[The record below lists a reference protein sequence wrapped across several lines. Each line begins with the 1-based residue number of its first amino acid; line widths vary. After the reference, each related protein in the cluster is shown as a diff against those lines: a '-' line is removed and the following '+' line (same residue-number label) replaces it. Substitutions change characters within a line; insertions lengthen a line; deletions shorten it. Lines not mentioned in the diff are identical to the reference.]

1 VLVSGKQK
9 LERMRDGRAV
19 YIGAERVDDVT
30 AHPAFRQGA
39 QTIAGLYD
47 LKADPAKRDLF
58 TFEEDG
64 ERHSL
69 YWLRCRNR
77 EDLQRRMR
85 ACKAIADA
93 TYGFI
98 GRSPDQVSGLITGLA
113 MKASLLDGLH
123 QGFGQNLLRYYEHAR
138 KNDLYLSFAVTPASG
153 RKSADLF
160 PGQQRDDPNLQV
172 VGEDDAGVVV
182 SGMKMLATSAVYAD
196 EILIGNLTPI
206 DDKLKSEA
214 ITAALPLNAPG
225 VSLWSRQPYA
235 QPVRHEADYPLS
247 YRFDETDSVLV
258 CDRVKIPW
266 ERVFLHNDAAMSR
279 RIYIET
285 PANCYQNHQ
294 SNIRFWSKM
303 GLIVGVASRICQA
316 NGTDKIPAVRE
327 TLGRLAA
334 LEALIGGL
342 VQGQIEAWEEW
353 PQGYATPNR
362 RIMYAALNWCQE
374 HHTEIIDILRTLLGG
389 YPLVMP
395 ASIDVLKDSTLRDRF
410 ERWWKTAS
418 IEAVERHKL
427 YKLAWDLVGSEFAG
441 RHMLYEKFYAG
452 NSIVVRNQS
461 DREAPWERFHAVVDG
476 LLERVELPKFG
487 GDGRDR

>member
-1 VLVSGKQK
+1 MLISGKEK

-19 YIGAERVDDVT
+19 YIGAERIDDVT
-30 AHPAFRQGA
+30 SHPAFRGGA
-39 QTIAGLYD
+39 HTIANIYD
-47 LKADPAKRDLF
+47 RKSDPAQCELF
-58 TFEEDG
+58 SFEEDG
-64 ERHSL
+64 ERISL
-69 YWLRCRNR
+69 YWLRCRSR
-77 EDLQRRMR
+77 DDLQRRMR
-85 ACKAIADA
+85 AMKAIADM
-93 TYGFI
+93 TYGFV
-98 GRSPDQVSGLITGLA
+98 GRSPDQVSGLVTGLA
-113 MKASLLDGLH
+113 MNAGLLDRLH
-123 QGFGQNLLRYYEHAR
+123 QGFGQNLLRYYDFAR
-138 KNDLYLSFAVTPASG
+138 KKDLYLSFAVTPASG
-153 RKSADLF
+153 RKSAELF
-160 PGQQRDDPNLQV
+160 PNQQRDDPNLQV
-172 VGEDDAGVVV
+172 VAEDDSGVTV

-225 VSLWSRQPYA
+225 VSLWARQPYA
-235 QPVRHEADYPLS
+235 QKVAHEADYPLS

-258 CDRVKIPW
+258 CDQVKIPW
-266 ERVFLHNDAAMSR
+266 ERVFLHNDANMSR

-327 TLGRLAA
+327 QLGRLVS

-342 VQGQIEAWEEW
+342 VQGQIEAWEAW
-353 PQGYATPNR
+353 PEGFATPNR

-374 HHTEIIDILRTLLGG
+374 QHTGIIDTLRTLLGG

-395 ASIDVLKDSTLRDRF
+395 ASIDVVTDTALRDRF
-410 ERWWKTAS
+410 ERWWKTPS
-418 IEAVERHKL
+418 IEAAQRHKL
-427 YKLAWDLVGSEFAG
+427 YKLAWDIVGTEFAG

-461 DREAPWERFHAVVDG
+461 DREAPWERFHATVDG
-476 LLERVELPKFG
+476 LLANIELPEA
-487 GDGRDR
+487 DR